1 MKRERTDGRM
11 ESISKFPSKRQ
22 AQFLS
27 LAKPRLSF
35 LLGSFLD
42 KSAKQESLRKVLP
55 ACFS

>member
-1 MKRERTDGRM
+1 MRRERTDGKM

-27 LAKPRLSF
+27 LARPRLSF

-42 KSAKQESLRKVLP
+42 KSAKQES
-55 ACFS
+55 